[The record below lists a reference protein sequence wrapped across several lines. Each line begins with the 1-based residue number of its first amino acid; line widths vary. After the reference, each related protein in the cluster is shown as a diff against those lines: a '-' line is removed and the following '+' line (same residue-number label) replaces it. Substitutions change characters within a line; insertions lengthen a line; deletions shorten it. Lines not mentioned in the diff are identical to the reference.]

1 MPHFS
6 GRVLKKFLNKQK
18 RENIMK
24 NLKNNFVF
32 ILGGSSGIGRA
43 ILEKLA
49 AELESSTIVFTWRRK
64 SALEKI
70 DLKSLVRNENKV
82 IPQELD
88 TAKDFEEIEELEDLT

>member
-49 AELESSTIVFTWRRK
+49 AELES
-64 SALEKI
+64 
-70 DLKSLVRNENKV
+70 
-82 IPQELD
+82 
-88 TAKDFEEIEELEDLT
+88 